1 MITTVISDADN
12 KTDQNILKT
21 AARNGIEYYRTDW
34 FDYSGEK
41 SMKAD
46 LGYFQD
52 KIKGL
57 SLLNKQLGIIGCYQN
72 HAGRSIGSSIWEI
85 EKLLEFAEL
94 DFFGAQYDIRHA
106 IVEGGLSW
114 ENGLQLIKDNIKTI
128 VLKDFKWGK
137 VDNTWKPINTPI
149 GEGMIDFKKY
159 FSILKKYKINVPVS
173 LHLEYPLGGA
183 EKGNS
188 SISIDQNIVFKAME
202 KDLQAV
208 QKLWNEA

>member
-21 AARNGIEYYRTDW
+21 AVKNGIKYYRTDW
-34 FDYSGEK
+34 FDYSGKK
-41 SMKAD
+41 SMKDD
-46 LGYFQD
+46 LEYFQD

-57 SLLNKQLGIIGCYQN
+57 SLFNNQLGITGCYQN
-72 HAGRSIGSSIWEI
+72 RAGRSIGSSIWEI
-85 EKLLEFAEL
+85 KKLLELADL
-94 DFFGAQYDIRHA
+94 DFFGVQYDIRHA

-137 VDNTWKPINTPI
+137 VDGTWKPINTPI

-159 FSILKKYKINVPVS
+159 FTILKKYKLNVPVS

-183 EKGNS
+183 EKGNR
-188 SISIDQNIVFKAME
+188 SIYMDQNLVFKAMG
-202 KDLQAV
+202 KDLLAV
-208 QKLWNEA
+208 QKLWSEA